1 MFHLYAFSVYFTY
14 GLVFQRKNVVTLP
27 EYLQALLSDSS
38 PNYDDVQGE
47 TAQYVD
53 SDRKESPFAKERRQL
68 LQLVQSLQENHDKE
82 IDLMET
88 SYR

>member
-1 MFHLYAFSVYFTY
+1 MNLI
-14 GLVFQRKNVVTLP
+14 
-27 EYLQALLSDSS
+27 LQALLGTENTDNEEI
-38 PNYDDVQGE
+38 PNYSEELQPAGDH
-47 TAQYVD
+47 
-53 SDRKESPFAKERRQL
+53 KEAPHTREKKQL

>member
-1 MFHLYAFSVYFTY
+1 MFHTNYSQFINKYKVTVTW
-14 GLVFQRKNVVTLP
+14 VF
-27 EYLQALLSDSS
+27 QALLGTA
-38 PNYDDVQGE
+38 NADDNINSNDGLENNPGE
-47 TAQYVD
+47 I
-53 SDRKESPFAKERRQL
+53 RESPFSKEKKQL

>member
-1 MFHLYAFSVYFTY
+1 MDAA
-14 GLVFQRKNVVTLP
+14 P
-27 EYLQALLSDSS
+27 
-38 PNYDDVQGE
+38 GE
-47 TAQYVD
+47 L
-53 SDRKESPFAKERRQL
+53 KESPHSKEKKQL

>member
-1 MFHLYAFSVYFTY
+1 MPSDDFDPMNNT
-14 GLVFQRKNVVTLP
+14 P
-27 EYLQALLSDSS
+27 ER
-38 PNYDDVQGE
+38 N
-47 TAQYVD
+47 
-53 SDRKESPFAKERRQL
+53 ESPYTKEKKQL

>member
-1 MFHLYAFSVYFTY
+1 MTF
-14 GLVFQRKNVVTLP
+14 G
-27 EYLQALLSDSS
+27 LQALLGTENMDNEDI
-38 PNYDDVQGE
+38 PNYAEEFQPAGDHKDPPHTRE
-47 TAQYVD
+47 
-53 SDRKESPFAKERRQL
+53 KKQL